1 MMKRTM
7 TITDYLSNMGRT
19 FRKDDDHNSYSVDRK
34 GKAKKNKSR
43 KHKRS
48 FVGERYNM
56 SQTYE
61 DHYDD
66 DGFEKFDYAK
76 RKGK

>member
-1 MMKRTM
+1 M
-7 TITDYLSNMGRT
+7 TKMSLDYLIDMGRT
-19 FRKDDDHNSYSVDRK
+19 YRRDDDHNLYGVDRK
-34 GKAKKNKSR
+34 GKNKKNKPR
-43 KHKRS
+43 KQKRN

-56 SQTYE
+56 TQTYE

>member
-1 MMKRTM
+1 MKTKTKM
-7 TITDYLSNMGRT
+7 SLDYLTDMGRT
-19 FRKDDDHNSYSVDRK
+19 YRKDDDHNFYPVDRK
-34 GKAKKNKSR
+34 GKAKKNKHR
-43 KHKRS
+43 KQKRN

-56 SQTYE
+56 TQPYE

-66 DGFEKFDYAK
+66 DGFEKFEYAK